1 MAAVLLR
8 PILRD
13 ACWRKLLQDEVVLYG
28 TPSDPRGEERG
39 KAARLRTMLHIAGRT
54 MRPVSGKLDRPGI
67 PDRAGD
73 GRRAT
78 TARVVARAFCYFSGS
93 TLSAIVSSKAAAR
106 AQRQI
111 RRYRERPSHRHRRIR
126 QDRADA
132 ARAGDRGHIALGGS
146 RMTSAAAPRVDR
158 APFGTMPDG
167 MAVERVTL
175 RGADGFEASV
185 ITYGA
190 ALQSLTTRDRVGRSE
205 DVVFGHD
212 DLESYLAARRFF
224 GATIGRYANRIARAR
239 CMLDGTELRLD
250 ANNGANML
258 HGGHDGF
265 DRKLWR
271 IVDLA

>member
-1 MAAVLLR
+1 
-8 PILRD
+8 
-13 ACWRKLLQDEVVLYG
+13 
-28 TPSDPRGEERG
+28 
-39 KAARLRTMLHIAGRT
+39 
-54 MRPVSGKLDRPGI
+54 
-67 PDRAGD
+67 
-73 GRRAT
+73 
-78 TARVVARAFCYFSGS
+78 
-93 TLSAIVSSKAAAR
+93 
-106 AQRQI
+106 
-111 RRYRERPSHRHRRIR
+111 
-126 QDRADA
+126 
-132 ARAGDRGHIALGGS
+132 
-146 RMTSAAAPRVDR
+146 MTSAAAPRVDR

-271 IVDLA
+271 IVDLAAGPVPALVLSYASQVIRYVGRVAEFAFAAPKPTGSATKPATAPSTKPAVPPATKPQGSETPK

>member
-1 MAAVLLR
+1 
-8 PILRD
+8 
-13 ACWRKLLQDEVVLYG
+13 
-28 TPSDPRGEERG
+28 
-39 KAARLRTMLHIAGRT
+39 
-54 MRPVSGKLDRPGI
+54 MRPVSTILDR
-67 PDRAGD
+67 RSS
-73 GRRAT
+73 RAT
-78 TARVVARAFCYFSGS
+78 PPERAVHRLFCYFSGS
-93 TLSAIVSSKAAAR
+93 ALSAIVSSKAAAR

-132 ARAGDRGHIALGGS
+132 ARVGDRGHIALGGS
-146 RMTSAAAPRVDR
+146 RMTSTATPRVDR

-175 RGADGFEASV
+175 PGADGFEASV

-190 ALQSLTTRDRVGRSE
+190 ALQSLTTRDRAGRSE